1 MAIFEAIQTVKQLFM
16 SLLMEADGP
25 DSTQKGETAIR
36 AIDWITL
43 VGRHLNQTRAELQVG
58 AVEHF
63 ARVAKFQAEVV
74 STVHMLCMLKCLH
87 ITEKLLTTI
96 GRGH

>member
-1 MAIFEAIQTVKQLFM
+1 M
-16 SLLMEADGP
+16 SLLMEADGL

-36 AIDWITL
+36 VIDWITL
-43 VGRHLNQTRAELQVG
+43 VGRHLNQTREELQVG

-74 STVHMLCMLKCLH
+74 STVHMLCMLKVSTHNGKTSHYNWERSLADWAHCND
-87 ITEKLLTTI
+87 
-96 GRGH
+96 R

>member
-1 MAIFEAIQTVKQLFM
+1 MAIFEAIQAVKQLFL
-16 SLLMEADGP
+16 SLLTEADGP

-43 VGRHLNQTRAELQVG
+43 VGRHLNQMRSELQVG
-58 AVEHF
+58 VVEHF

-74 STVHMLCMLKCLH
+74 SIVRTYVCCAC
-87 ITEKLLTTI
+87 
-96 GRGH
+96 